1 MSFELF
7 SNLVGAFFTLCI
19 FSFLYKDNPFYQMS
33 EQLLVGIMLGYSL
46 VLTYERVFI
55 PFFYQPIFLKQQW
68 ILIIPSIIGMFYL
81 LRFTRKLSWLSRY
94 PIAFSMMGVGA
105 SVALA
110 MHNIVLVQMRQA
122 MVPLENINLAL
133 IFVGTI
139 AVLLYFFF
147 SRAHTGL
154 YGRFVNIGKWFMMV
168 GFGASF
174 GLTVMARI
182 SLLIGRIQF
191 LVNEVFVMIRNA
203 IAG

>member
-1 MSFELF
+1 MSFELM

-33 EQLLVGIMLGYSL
+33 EQLLVGISLGYGL
-46 VLTYERVFI
+46 VFTYERIFI
-55 PFFYQPIFLKQQW
+55 PFLWQPIVLKHNFM
-68 ILIIPSIIGMFYL
+68 LIIPAILGMLYL
-81 LRFTRKLSWLSRY
+81 FRFSRKLGWLSRY
-94 PIAFSMMGVGA
+94 PIAFSMMSIGMGVPMGIHA
-105 SVALA
+105 S
-110 MHNIVLVQMRQA
+110 ILVQMRQG
-122 MVPLENINLAL
+122 MVPLETINLFL

-147 SRAHTGL
+147 SKAHTGI
-154 YGRFVNIGKWFMMV
+154 YGKFVNVGKWYMMI

-191 LVNEVFVMIRNA
+191 LVNDVF
-203 IAG
+203 GLLK

>member
-19 FSFLYKDNPFYQMS
+19 FSFLYKDNPFYQMA
-33 EQLLVGIMLGYSL
+33 EQLLVGISLGYGL
-46 VLTYERVFI
+46 VLTYTRVFV
-55 PFFYQPIFLKQQW
+55 PFLYQPMILKQQW
-68 ILIIPSIIGMFYL
+68 ILILPAIMGIFYI
-81 LRFTRKLSWLSRY
+81 LRFNRKLSWLSRY

-105 SVALA
+105 SVPLS
-110 MHNIVLVQMRQA
+110 MHTFILVQMRQA
-122 MVPLENINLAL
+122 MVPLESVNLAL
-133 IFVGTI
+133 IFIGTI

-147 SRAHTGL
+147 SKAHTGV
-154 YGRFVNIGKWFMMV
+154 YGKFVDVGKWYMMI

-191 LVNEVFVMIRNA
+191 LVNDVFGA
-203 IAG
+203 LK

>member
-33 EQLLVGIMLGYSL
+33 EQLLVGISLGYSL

-55 PFFYQPIFLKQQW
+55 PYFYQPIFLRHEW

-94 PIAFSMMGVGA
+94 PIAFSMMAVGA

-110 MHNIVLVQMRQA
+110 MHNIILVQMRQA
-122 MVPLENINLAL
+122 MVPIENVNLAL
-133 IFVGTI
+133 IFLGTI

-147 SRAHTGL
+147 SKAHTGL
-154 YGRFVNIGKWFMMV
+154 YGKFVDVGKWYMMV

-191 LVNEVFVMIRNA
+191 LVNDVFLMLKQA
-203 IAG
+203 ILG

>member
-1 MSFELF
+1 MSFELL
-7 SNLVGAFFTLCI
+7 SNLAAAFFTLCI

-33 EQLLVGIMLGYSL
+33 EQLLVGVSLGYSL
-46 VLTYERVFI
+46 VLTYEKAFI
-55 PFFYQPIFLKQQW
+55 PYVYQPLLLKNEW
-68 ILIIPSIIGMFYL
+68 ILIFPIIIGIFYIF
-81 LRFTRKLSWLSRY
+81 RFSRKLSWLSRY

-110 MHNIVLVQMRQA
+110 MHNSILVQMRQA
-122 MVPLENINLAL
+122 MVPLENINLVL
-133 IFVGTI
+133 IFIGTI

-147 SRAHTGL
+147 SKAHTGV
-154 YGRFVNIGKWFMMV
+154 YGKFVDIGKWYMMV

-191 LVNEVFVMIRNA
+191 LVNDVFVLIKNA
-203 IAG
+203 LSG

>member
-1 MSFELF
+1 MTFELF

-19 FSFLYKDNPFYQMS
+19 FSFLYKDNPLYQMS
-33 EQLLVGIMLGYSL
+33 EQLLVGISLGYSL
-46 VLTYERVFI
+46 VLVYERTFI
-55 PFFYQPIFLKQQW
+55 PFFVQPIFLKQEW

-81 LRFTRKLSWLSRY
+81 LRFSRKLSWLSRY

-110 MHNIVLVQMRQA
+110 MHNSILVQMRQA
-122 MVPLENINLAL
+122 MVPLESVNLAL
-133 IFVGTI
+133 IFIGTI

-147 SRAHTGL
+147 SKAHTGV
-154 YGRFVNIGKWFMMV
+154 YGKFVDIGKWFMMV

-191 LVNEVFVMIRNA
+191 LVNDVFLA
-203 IAG
+203 LKHAFFG

>member
-33 EQLLVGIMLGYSL
+33 EQLLVGISLGYSL

-55 PFFYQPIFLKQQW
+55 PYFYQPIFLKHEW

-81 LRFTRKLSWLSRY
+81 LRFSRKLSWLSRY

-110 MHNIVLVQMRQA
+110 MQA
-122 MVPLENINLAL
+122 MVPLENFNLAL
-133 IFVGTI
+133 IFIGTI

-147 SRAHTGL
+147 SKAHTGV
-154 YGRFVNIGKWFMMV
+154 YGKFVSAGKWFMMV

-191 LVNEVFVMIRNA
+191 LVNDVFMA
-203 IAG
+203 IKQALAG